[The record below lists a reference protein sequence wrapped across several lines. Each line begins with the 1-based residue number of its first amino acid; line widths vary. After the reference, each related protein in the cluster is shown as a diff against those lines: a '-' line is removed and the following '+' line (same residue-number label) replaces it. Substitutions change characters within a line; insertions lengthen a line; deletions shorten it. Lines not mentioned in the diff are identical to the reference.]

1 MAGHQGDPL
10 AAGGAQQVAVRQ
22 AAVPDLH
29 QFALEAQVEQGGAA
43 EHADRQDA
51 LQLGVHLAEDVGHRI
66 ALGGHP
72 VEHLGQ
78 RHRADRR
85 RQAVAGEV
93 AEQHVHAA
101 GRLVGGQ
108 QQVAVEQRE
117 GRLQVAH
124 VAGVQAA
131 GMGHLVEHRLGHP
144 LFVEQVLVVPDDQ
157 VALLQHRSLQ
167 QVQASHGVDL
177 GFEDHPVVRL
187 GEEVVAAR
195 LQALHQRLGFAE
207 GGEED
212 DRHQLL
218 AGLLLDPPGSL
229 EAIHHRHHHV
239 HQDQLRPLGLE
250 QRHRLQAVA
259 GGQHAMPLA
268 ADDGRQQQAVGRV
281 VLGDENRQALDPRRR
296 GIHLS

>member
-1 MAGHQGDPL
+1 MNQKKVVILLSGGLDSATVVAMAK
-10 AAGGAQQVAVRQ
+10 
-22 AAVPDLH
+22 
-29 QFALEAQVEQGGAA
+29 
-43 EHADRQDA
+43 ADGYACYTMSFDY
-51 LQLGVHLAEDVGHRI
+51 
-66 ALGGHP
+66 
-72 VEHLGQ
+72 GQ

-212 DRHQLL
+212 DRHQLF
-218 AGLLLDPPGSL
+218 ASLLLDPCLLYTSPS
-229 EAIHHRHHHV
+229 
-239 HQDQLRPLGLE
+239 
-250 QRHRLQAVA
+250 
-259 GGQHAMPLA
+259 
-268 ADDGRQQQAVGRV
+268 
-281 VLGDENRQALDPRRR
+281 PRD
-296 GIHLS
+296 